1 MALGIES
8 ESVRTYL
15 TLLQGVISRMAGNSA
30 ACKTWCVTIV
40 SAIFVL
46 AIDKNKPQA
55 IAVGLLP
62 VGLFFLLDA
71 YYLSLERDF
80 RMVHDSFVSK
90 LYEGA
95 ATAEDV
101 YSFKIPA
108 GFGHRFGA
116 MWSSIWSL
124 SVLPFYGILV
134 AALLFIRH
142 FVYSSQ
148 PAG

>member
-1 MALGIES
+1 MALDIES

-46 AIDKNKPQA
+46 AIDKSKPQA

-62 VGLFFLLDA
+62 VVLFLLLDA

-80 RMVHDSFVSK
+80 RKVHDLFVQR
-90 LYEGA
+90 LHEGTA
-95 ATAEDV
+95 KAEDV
-101 YSFKIPA
+101 YLFKIPF
-108 GFGHRFGA
+108 GFVHRFGA
-116 MWSSIWSL
+116 ILSSIFSL
-124 SVLPFYGILV
+124 AVAPFYGVLI
-134 AALLFIRH
+134 AALLLIKH
-142 FVYSSQ
+142 FA
-148 PAG
+148 PGA